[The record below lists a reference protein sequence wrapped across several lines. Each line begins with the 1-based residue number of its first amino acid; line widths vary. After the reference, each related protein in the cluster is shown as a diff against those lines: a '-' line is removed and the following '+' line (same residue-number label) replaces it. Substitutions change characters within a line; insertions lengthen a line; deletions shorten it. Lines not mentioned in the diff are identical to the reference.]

1 MPSPFPGMD
10 PYLEGALWPD
20 VHQQLA
26 AEIRRR
32 LVQRL
37 RPRYV
42 VRLAVTI
49 YEDREQGSELGIMYP
64 DVEVLKSSGAWM
76 LREQSPAVADWPA
89 VEAVQPPPFTP
100 PPLVLPYFGS
110 FQLRLVAVEV
120 RDAARNDLITAI
132 EIISPVNKREPGLSD
147 YRRKRERLHQAG
159 VHLLEID
166 LIRRYARTYEHPGL
180 PETPY
185 VVTLTR
191 AQTGK
196 IEVWPIRLQDALP
209 TVPVPLRS
217 PDPDVPLE
225 LGAALA
231 TIYDEAA
238 YDLSIDYS
246 APPPPPELSEK
257 DAAWMRSILE
267 TIATP

>member
-1 MPSPFPGMD
+1 
-10 PYLEGALWPD
+10 L
-20 VHQQLA
+20 
-26 AEIRRR
+26 
-32 LVQRL
+32 
-37 RPRYV
+37 
-42 VRLAVTI
+42 
-49 YEDREQGSELGIMYP
+49 
-64 DVEVLKSSGAWM
+64 
-76 LREQSPAVADWPA
+76 DWPA
-89 VEAVQPPPFTP
+89 VEEVELAQFTP

-110 FQLRLVAVEV
+110 FQLRLVTVEV
-120 RDAARNDLITAI
+120 RDAAHNDLITAI
-132 EIISPVNKREPGLSD
+132 EIISPANKREPGLSD

-185 VVTLTR
+185 VITLTR

-225 LGAALA
+225 LSAALA

-246 APPPPPELSEK
+246 TPPAPPLLSDEDASWMKSLLEK
-257 DAAWMRSILE
+257 TTS
-267 TIATP
+267 P

>member
-1 MPSPFPGMD
+1 MPSRFPGMD
-10 PYLEGALWPD
+10 PYLEGQLWPD

-32 LVQRL
+32 LTPRL

-42 VRLAVTI
+42 ARLAVTI
-49 YEDREQGSELGIMYP
+49 YEDREPGSDLGVMYP
-64 DVEVLKSSGAWM
+64 DVGVLQSSGAWM
-76 LREQSPAVADWPA
+76 LREQSVDVWDWREATDVEPAPI
-89 VEAVQPPPFTP
+89 TP
-100 PPLVLPYFGS
+100 PPLVLSFFGS
-110 FQLRLVAVEV
+110 FQLRLVAVEI
-120 RDAARNDLITAI
+120 RDAAHHDLISVI
-132 EIISPVNKREPGLSD
+132 EIISPANKREPGLTD
-147 YRRKRERLHQAG
+147 YRRKRERLRQAG

-166 LIRRYARTYEHPGL
+166 LIRRFTRTYEHPGL
-180 PETPY
+180 PESPY

-196 IEVWPIRLQDALP
+196 VEIWPLRLQDPLP

-238 YDLSIDYS
+238 YDLSIDYN
-246 APPPPPELSEK
+246 APPPPPPLSGD
-257 DAAWMRSILE
+257 DAAWVQSLME
-267 TIATP
+267 NTTTP

>member
-10 PYLEGALWPD
+10 PYLEGFLWPD

-32 LVQRL
+32 LTPRL

-42 VRLAVTI
+42 ARLAVTI
-49 YEDREQGSELGIMYP
+49 YEDRDPGSELGIMYP
-64 DVEVLKSSGAWM
+64 DVEVLQSSGAWS
-76 LREQSPAVADWPA
+76 LRERSPALMDWPRE
-89 VEAVQPPPFTP
+89 VEVEPSTVTP

-120 RDAARNDLITAI
+120 WDAAHNDLITAI
-132 EIISPVNKREPGLSD
+132 EIISPANKREPGLSD
-147 YRRKRERLHQAG
+147 YRRKRARLHEAG

-166 LIRRYARTYEHPGL
+166 LIRRYTRTLDHPGL

-185 VVTLTR
+185 VITLTR

-196 IEVWPIRLQDALP
+196 IEVWPVRLQYALP
-209 TVPVPLRS
+209 TVPIPLRA

-238 YDLSIDYS
+238 YDLSIDYG
-246 APPPPPELSEK
+246 APPPPPPLSDE
-257 DAAWMRSILE
+257 DAAWLQTLLE
-267 TIATP
+267 KSTTP

>member
-1 MPSPFPGMD
+1 MASPFPGMD

-32 LVQRL
+32 LTPRL

-42 VRLAVTI
+42 ARLAVTI
-49 YEDREQGSELGIMYP
+49 YEDRESGSELGIMYP
-64 DVEVLKSSGAWM
+64 DVEVLKTSGAWM
-76 LREQSPAVADWPA
+76 LREQSTELADWPA
-89 VEAVQPPPFTP
+89 VAEVEQPPFTP
-100 PPLVLPYFGS
+100 PPLVLPFYGS

-120 RDAARNDLITAI
+120 RDAAHNDLVTAI
-132 EIISPVNKREPGLSD
+132 EIISPANKREPGLSD
-147 YRRKRERLHQAG
+147 YRRKRARLHEAG

-166 LIRRYARTYEHPGL
+166 LIRRYTRTLEHPGM
-180 PETPY
+180 PDAPY
-185 VVTLTR
+185 VITLTR

-196 IEVWPIRLQDALP
+196 VEVWPVRLQDRLP

-231 TIYDEAA
+231 AIYDEAA
-238 YDLSIDYS
+238 YDLSIDY
-246 APPPPPELSEK
+246 ATPPPPPPLPEE
-257 DAAWMRSILE
+257 DAAWMKTLLE
-267 TIATP
+267 RAAAP